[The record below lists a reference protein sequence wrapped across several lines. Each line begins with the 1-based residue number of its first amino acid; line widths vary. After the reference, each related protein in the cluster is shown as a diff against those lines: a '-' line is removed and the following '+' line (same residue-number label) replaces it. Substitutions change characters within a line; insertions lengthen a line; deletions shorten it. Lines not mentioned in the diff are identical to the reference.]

1 MFRELDSEIY
11 RIMESLITFLRWG
24 IKKEIN
30 ELSSADIFYPRLS
43 QTNDLIP
50 PLSLVKPFRV
60 QESDIAVNKYP
71 FV

>member
-30 ELSSADIFYPRLS
+30 ELSSADIFLPPTLTYKQPDTLPFFC
-43 QTNDLIP
+43 QTSP
-50 PLSLVKPFRV
+50 SAR
-60 QESDIAVNKYP
+60 E
-71 FV
+71 